1 MSGGN
6 GTDPARPAGQTFSLT
21 RPEPT
26 PSHGVGRMWLVGC
39 GNMGGAIVEGWRS
52 AAVDLSSAIVI
63 RPSGMPV
70 VGVRTVQKFAD
81 AGPAPRI
88 VVLAFKPQ
96 KLDEIAPELSPFL
109 DERTIVVS
117 ILAGVEA
124 ASLRER
130 FPGVAAI
137 VRAMP
142 NLPVAIRRGVVALY
156 SEDADEAVKQELGGL
171 FAPLGFAIWTVD
183 EAKFAAV
190 GSVAGAGPAY
200 VARFIAALAKAGE
213 ERGLSPEIAS
223 TVALE
228 TVLGTSWLAATT
240 GESMEEIA
248 RRVASPKGTTE
259 AGLAVLDHDRVL
271 DQLIS
276 VTIQAAAQRG
286 AQLAEEARTA

>member
-1 MSGGN
+1 MMEG
-6 GTDPARPAGQTFSLT
+6 PRLPV
-21 RPEPT
+21 PT
-26 PSHGVGRMWLVGC
+26 WFVGC

-52 AAVDLSSAIVI
+52 AGIDLSSAVVI

-70 VGVRTVQKFAD
+70 SGVRTVQKFAD
-81 AGPAPRI
+81 AGPPPRL
-88 VVLAFKPQ
+88 VVLGFKPQ
-96 KLDEIAPELSPFL
+96 KLDEVVPQLKTWLTSKV
-109 DERTIVVS
+109 TVVS

-124 ASLRER
+124 ASLRQR
-130 FPGVAAI
+130 FPNAGAI
-137 VRAMP
+137 VRVMP

-156 SEDADEAVKQELGGL
+156 SEDADEATRQEIGNL
-171 FAPLGFAIWTVD
+171 FAALGFAMWAAD

-228 TVLGTSWLAATT
+228 TVLGTSWMAATT
-240 GESMEEIA
+240 GESMDEIA

-271 DQLIS
+271 DQLIG
-276 VTIQAAAQRG
+276 VTIQAAARRG
-286 AQLAEEARTA
+286 AELAEDAKSPSLADEPRLS